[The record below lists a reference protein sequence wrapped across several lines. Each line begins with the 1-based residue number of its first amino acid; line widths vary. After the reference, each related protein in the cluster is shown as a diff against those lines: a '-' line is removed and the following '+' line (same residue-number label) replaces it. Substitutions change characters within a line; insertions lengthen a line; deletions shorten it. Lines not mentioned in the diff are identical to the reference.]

1 MEEETGV
8 KLNQIIGTLENKSV
22 LKQKIYSNTFD
33 VFTKLKDILHEMS
46 GQMNDV
52 LTNTRLIK
60 VEYRDRGKFEAQ
72 IQVAGDILIFTMHTN
87 VFRFNNEHKIWN
99 HAYIRS
105 DWKNAYCGVINIYN
119 FLADSF
125 KYNRSTD
132 EGYLIGRIFV
142 NHENCFYVEGKRQTE
157 YTAEKYG
164 EAVIDEKYLT
174 DILET
179 SILYALDFDLL
190 VPAYDTVKI
199 VEVEQMNTKIENSK
213 IQTGK
218 RLGYDFNSD
227 DI

>member
-1 MEEETGV
+1 MEEETDV

-22 LKQKIYSNTFD
+22 LKQKVYSNTFE
-33 VFTKLKDILHEMS
+33 VFTKVKDILHEMS
-46 GQMNDV
+46 GQMNDT

-72 IQVAGDILIFTMHTN
+72 IQVADDLLIFTMHTDI
-87 VFRFNNEHKIWN
+87 FRFNNEHKIWDYP
-99 HAYIRS
+99 YIRA
-105 DWKNAYCGVINIYN
+105 DWKNVYCGVINIYN

-157 YTAEKYG
+157 YTADKYG
-164 EAVIDEKYLT
+164 QITINEACLT

-179 SILYALDFDLL
+179 SILYALNFDLL
-190 VPAYDTVKI
+190 VPPYDTVKI

-218 RLGYDFNSD
+218 RLGYNFNSD